1 MAEVFAEA
9 GRPTSAVDLFLS
21 IDDSPTWSPFA
32 RLRAA
37 EVLETMGDAARA
49 AELYRSALSAWGS
62 ADEGFEAKARA
73 EAGLARVEG

>member
-1 MAEVFAEA
+1 
-9 GRPTSAVDLFLS
+9 
-21 IDDSPTWSPFA
+21 
-32 RLRAA
+32 
-37 EVLETMGDAARA
+37 MGDAARA